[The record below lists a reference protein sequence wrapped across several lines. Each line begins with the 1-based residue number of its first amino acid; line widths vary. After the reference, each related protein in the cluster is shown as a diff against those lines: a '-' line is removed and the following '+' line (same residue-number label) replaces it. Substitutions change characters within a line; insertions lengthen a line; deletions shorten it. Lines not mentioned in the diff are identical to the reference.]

1 VGRKR
6 LTDLARLQL
15 CPTRIDNL
23 NTVFQRI
30 SRGGFCLGLVTS
42 IYCLHLMRGVSSAF
56 RCVTFP
62 SLNL

>member
-1 VGRKR
+1 MGRRR

-15 CPTRIDNL
+15 CPTRTDNV
-23 NTVFQRI
+23 NTVVQRI

-42 IYCLHLMRGVSSAF
+42 IYLHLTTGVLSAF

>member
-1 VGRKR
+1 VGRRR
-6 LTDLARLQL
+6 LTDLARLPR
-15 CPTRIDNL
+15 CPARTDNV

-30 SRGGFCLGLVTS
+30 SRGELCLGLLTS
-42 IYCLHLMRGVSSAF
+42 IYYLHLTTGVSSAI